1 MQKAVAV
8 LLALLIVALIV
19 LGLYAACGNN
29 EGTLSCVRDIAI
41 IILVLETSVATI
53 LLFLISW
60 LFWQL
65 TSTIRDEIMPILSS
79 AKRTADTVQG
89 TTTFVTDS
97 LVAPLIRIA
106 GFGSAIKG
114 TVRALFGRK

>member
-1 MQKAVAV
+1 MQKVVAV
-8 LLALLIVALIV
+8 VLALLIVALIV

-29 EGTLSCVRDIAI
+29 EGTLTCVRDIAI
-41 IILVLETSVATI
+41 IVLVLETSVVTLLMALIVI
-53 LLFLISW
+53 LLGRLISMIQEQV
-60 LFWQL
+60 LPVL
-65 TSTIRDEIMPILSS
+65 NRPRNR
-79 AKRTADTVQG
+79 ATVQG

-106 GFGSAIKG
+106 GFGSGIKG

>member
-1 MQKAVAV
+1 MKRAVAV
-8 LLALLIVALIV
+8 VLALLIVALIV

-29 EGTLSCVRDIAI
+29 EGTLTCVRDMAI
-41 IILVLETSVATI
+41 IVLVLETSVVTLLMALIVI
-53 LLFLISW
+53 LLGRLISMIQEQV
-60 LFWQL
+60 LPVL
-65 TSTIRDEIMPILSS
+65 ES
-79 AKRTADTVQG
+79 AKKTVQTVQG
-89 TTTFVTDS
+89 TTAFVSDS